1 MPPGFLEDTPDLIPR
16 LLVLF
21 AALLILWLAKRLLS
35 TVFYRMLRR
44 LLGTNKTSLEQ
55 ALQDT
60 ISIPVNLL
68 TMALGLAI
76 FAQLIRL
83 DASSSLF
90 VERLLRTLILMA
102 AFTALYKLIGM
113 VVRTAVMLNTIT
125 GLKVEEQLV
134 PFIRTGLRLIILALA
149 LIAIVQEWGYDVG
162 SLIAGLGLGGLA
174 FALAAQ
180 DTIGNLFGFTTIVGD
195 RPFAVGDLVR
205 TNDLEGVVQHVG
217 LRSTRILCE
226 GRETVTIPNGMLA
239 ASIIG
244 RRRRRYI
251 KLTLGVTYSTTA
263 DQIEAFMDDLR
274 ELLHDRSHV
283 IKDSLTVR
291 FMNFGDS
298 ALEILIYCETSLT
311 AWPSYLQEREAINL
325 AILRLLAEHGISV
338 AFPSHSIYL
347 ESLPPAASALPR
359 SVTALTPDEA
369 TNPDAAAPIE

>member
-16 LLVLF
+16 LLILF
-21 AALLILWLAKRLLS
+21 AALLIIWLAKRLLS

-76 FAQLIRL
+76 FAQLIQL

-113 VVRTAVMLNTIT
+113 VGRTAVMLNTIT

-180 DTIGNLFGFTTIVGD
+180 ERSATCSASRPSSGTGPSRWGTWCAPTTW
-195 RPFAVGDLVR
+195 RASSSTLACVR
-205 TNDLEGVVQHVG
+205 
-217 LRSTRILCE
+217 RASCAK
-226 GRETVTIPNGMLA
+226 A
-239 ASIIG
+239 A
-244 RRRRRYI
+244 RR
-251 KLTLGVTYSTTA
+251 
-263 DQIEAFMDDLR
+263 
-274 ELLHDRSHV
+274 
-283 IKDSLTVR
+283 
-291 FMNFGDS
+291 
-298 ALEILIYCETSLT
+298 
-311 AWPSYLQEREAINL
+311 
-325 AILRLLAEHGISV
+325 
-338 AFPSHSIYL
+338 
-347 ESLPPAASALPR
+347 
-359 SVTALTPDEA
+359 
-369 TNPDAAAPIE
+369 